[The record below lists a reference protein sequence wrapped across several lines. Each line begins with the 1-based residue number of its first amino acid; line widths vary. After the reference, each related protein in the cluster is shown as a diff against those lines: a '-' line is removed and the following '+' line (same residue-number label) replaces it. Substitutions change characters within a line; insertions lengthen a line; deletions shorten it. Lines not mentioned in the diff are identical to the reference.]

1 MGIKEGDVI
10 LSIIKNPLDNVI
22 LFFAVVKCGAILFPI
37 NPVIEKSLYDHV
49 ISNAKPKLIISDFNN
64 EGISIETLK
73 NSTIGNSNLKS
84 DGNYNTERTVLTLLT
99 GGSTGTPKGAEI
111 SENAIMWNAFNTVLT
126 WGIHQSDRTLVC
138 MPLYHTGGWNILLIP
153 TLIAGGSVIF
163 SENNFD
169 PDEIINL
176 IEKERIT
183 IFMGVPTMYEKIVAS
198 SEFYKK
204 DLSKVRMISGGG
216 KLRKETY
223 EKLLERNIKVFQGYG
238 LTEAGPNNFYIS
250 PENQKKF
257 PDSVGTPCIFVE
269 VKLAEDGELLIR
281 GKHLFSR
288 YMFGSDIDP
297 FEIDG
302 YFKTGDIFR
311 TNELGYY
318 FFVQRKKNVIKTG
331 GENVYATEIEDI
343 ILTLPYVVECS
354 VIGMPDNYWGEA
366 VVAFVK
372 TNEVKS
378 EEQLRKDL
386 KMKISGYKVPKRVIF
401 VNNLPRNAVGKV
413 SREELVRLYEKSV
426 H

>member
-1 MGIKEGDVI
+1 M
-10 LSIIKNPLDNVI
+10 
-22 LFFAVVKCGAILFPI
+22 
-37 NPVIEKSLYDHV
+37 
-49 ISNAKPKLIISDFNN
+49 
-64 EGISIETLK
+64 
-73 NSTIGNSNLKS
+73 
-84 DGNYNTERTVLTLLT
+84 
-99 GGSTGTPKGAEI
+99 
-111 SENAIMWNAFNTVLT
+111 
-126 WGIHQSDRTLVC
+126 
-138 MPLYHTGGWNILLIP
+138 
-153 TLIAGGSVIF
+153 
-163 SENNFD
+163 
-169 PDEIINL
+169 
-176 IEKERIT
+176 
-183 IFMGVPTMYEKIVAS
+183 
-198 SEFYKK
+198 
-204 DLSKVRMISGGG
+204 
-216 KLRKETY
+216 
-223 EKLLERNIKVFQGYG
+223 FQGYG

-297 FEIDG
+297 FEMDG

-386 KMKISGYKVPKRVIF
+386 KMKLSGYKVPKRVIF